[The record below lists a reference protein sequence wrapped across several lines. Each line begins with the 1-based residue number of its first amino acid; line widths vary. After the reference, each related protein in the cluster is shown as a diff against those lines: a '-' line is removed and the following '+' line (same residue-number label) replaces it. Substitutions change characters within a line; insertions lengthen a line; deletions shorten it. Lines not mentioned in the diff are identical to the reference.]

1 MLNFVL
7 RDPSILDGLDLTE
20 EEKGEL
26 IDNINRRLT
35 PQAVKIRAGI
45 RRVSKVASSLLN
57 VTKIWQLVFASL
69 RRHRGGVLWLW
80 RHRCSEGCSESWT
93 QLLHRSHAHQG
104 SRHFSHIYWATSYR
118 LCYYSMNHCL
128 ILDRSTWLPHLAM
141 WWPQPLWSAQRACRS
156 LTRPWLPSRRR
167 LRRSE
172 ASLTS
177 RWRYMTHTDT

>member
-57 VTKIWQLVFASL
+57 VTKI
-69 RRHRGGVLWLW
+69 
-80 RHRCSEGCSESWT
+80 
-93 QLLHRSHAHQG
+93 
-104 SRHFSHIYWATSYR
+104 
-118 LCYYSMNHCL
+118 
-128 ILDRSTWLPHLAM
+128 
-141 WWPQPLWSAQRACRS
+141 
-156 LTRPWLPSRRR
+156 
-167 LRRSE
+167 
-172 ASLTS
+172 
-177 RWRYMTHTDT
+177 